1 MRAHLEHAP
10 PSPAWE
16 AAPPLRDRLQIGF
29 GPFART
35 LSRVLS
41 AAVSGRAPSQSP
53 DSKTFL
59 DLDASYFLDKRIYKA
74 DITLNVQPKVVTFM
88 FGLSNTSGYGI
99 LALSCLVMHPDQWVL
114 AQQITETTSVPKP
127 YLLKILNL
135 LAEAKLIEAKRG
147 YRGGFRL
154 ARPATEIS
162 LWEIA
167 EAIEGPHLLA
177 RCLLGLADCRD
188 DRACPTHDF
197 WREERRRIEK
207 QLHVINLAQIADFEW
222 KWHYRREKATP

>member
-147 YRGGFRL
+147 YRGDFDWRG
-154 ARPATEIS
+154 RPRRS
-162 LWEIA
+162 
-167 EAIEGPHLLA
+167 
-177 RCLLGLADCRD
+177 
-188 DRACPTHDF
+188 ACGKS
-197 WREERRRIEK
+197 RRRSRGRTCLRAACWGSPTAATTGPVPPMISGEK
-207 QLHVINLAQIADFEW
+207 SADGS
-222 KWHYRREKATP
+222 KSNCM